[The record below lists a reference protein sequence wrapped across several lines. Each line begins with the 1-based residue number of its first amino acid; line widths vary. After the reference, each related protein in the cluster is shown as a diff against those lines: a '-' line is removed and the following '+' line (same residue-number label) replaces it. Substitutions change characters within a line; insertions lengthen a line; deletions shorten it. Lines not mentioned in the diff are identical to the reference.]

1 MPPQTTQKHNAGDY
15 KHRRSSFT
23 LLLER
28 LEALQVEA
36 AASTMGRDLGQQA
49 AATASRLAGIA
60 RHDTAAEWRGRAGA
74 GAGAGFG
81 VAGTPSLSG
90 TFESAGEAGKKTRLF
105 CRHFILKMIIS
116 PRQARDKH
124 SESTQKE
131 MGFLTDRCWQRCTS
145 SATTLMI
152 SRRGSVAEHN
162 STPVTRRRLA
172 SWTKRRSWVRS
183 ETTGSLVLNLPL

>member
-1 MPPQTTQKHNAGDY
+1 LPPQTTQKHNAGDY

-28 LEALQVEA
+28 LEALQAEA

-49 AATASRLAGIA
+49 AATASRLTGIA

-74 GAGAGFG
+74 GAAGFG

-105 CRHFILKMIIS
+105 CRQFILKMIIL

-124 SESTQKE
+124 RKSSKKSTV
-131 MGFLTDRCWQRCTS
+131 FLQWAVRKMR
-145 SATTLMI
+145 SATAL
-152 SRRGSVAEHN
+152 
-162 STPVTRRRLA
+162 RL
-172 SWTKRRSWVRS
+172 W
-183 ETTGSLVLNLPL
+183 L